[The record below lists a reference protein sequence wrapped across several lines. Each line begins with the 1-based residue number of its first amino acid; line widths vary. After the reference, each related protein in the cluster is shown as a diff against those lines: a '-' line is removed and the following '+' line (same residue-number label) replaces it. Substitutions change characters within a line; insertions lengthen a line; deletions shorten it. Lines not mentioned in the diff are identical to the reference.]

1 MKTILISAMLLS
13 LNFVWAQKTTD
24 KKESKIVNKYEASQ
38 SQDFSVP
45 PPPIT
50 TFPAQ
55 FPTGNKDFLKK
66 VESNL
71 NREQLKSENQ
81 NLSTQIILKIDAEG
95 KVLNISLYGSNPN
108 FNEVVREAVV
118 KTTENI
124 KWEPANNK
132 QGIKVIDIV
141 RIPFRYKPVSAK

>member
-1 MKTILISAMLLS
+1 MKTILISAALLS

-24 KKESKIVNKYEASQ
+24 KKEQKVLNKYQSSQ
-38 SQDFSVP
+38 AQDFSVP

-50 TFPAQ
+50 TFPSQ

-71 NREQLKSENQ
+71 NREELKSEDQ
-81 NLSTQIILKIDAEG
+81 NLNTQIILKIDAEG
-95 KVLNISLYGSNPN
+95 NVLNISLYGTNQN
-108 FNEVVREAVV
+108 FNDLVRQAVV

-124 KWEPANNK
+124 KWEPAKNK
-132 QGIKVIDIV
+132 EGKKVIDIV
-141 RIPFRYKPVSAK
+141 RLPFRIKVVEL